1 MIINKLNCVRCEW
14 VWYVCDFGV
23 TIFLQPSKNIQM
35 QFRSFVCSSVG
46 AFLSVC
52 VAFFVFSRSLSRRVS
67 VTSQIYSYVRSF
79 FFSFLC
85 MRAGSWRLRLPSI
98 IALVV
103 CSVNFF
109 STFSMFLH
117 FGGRLAHVYCCF
129 LLVFFILFVG
139 RFFSCLDTA
148 WHSHVLFF
156 HCKRFFFHWLSL
168 RLVLIVSDNAYFQIV
183 STLII
188 CVDKVN
194 LTISGRK

>member
-1 MIINKLNCVRCEW
+1 MGLICVRFW
-14 VWYVCDFGV
+14 CDD
-23 TIFLQPSKNIQM
+23 LPSTVKKYPNAI
-35 QFRSFVCSSVG
+35 
-46 AFLSVC
+46 
-52 VAFFVFSRSLSRRVS
+52 
-67 VTSQIYSYVRSF
+67 SF
-79 FFSFLC
+79 FCLFFSWCISFSLCGVFCVLSFIIASSFSYISNLQLRTFLFFFNFLC

-183 STLII
+183 STLIV